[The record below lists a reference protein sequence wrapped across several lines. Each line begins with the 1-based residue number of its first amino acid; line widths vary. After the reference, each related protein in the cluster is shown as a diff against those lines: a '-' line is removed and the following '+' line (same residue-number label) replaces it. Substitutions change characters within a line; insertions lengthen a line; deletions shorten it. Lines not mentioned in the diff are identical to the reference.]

1 MGAPSTRVEH
11 VGLPPGRWLLYPRS
25 LRGSFRFSYIIHWR
39 SLKLFSYVQAPDD
52 ELVDLQFVDSG
63 ATDGQSTDGQRAD
76 GYCADREG
84 AHRQSANCLG

>member
-1 MGAPSTRVEH
+1 M
-11 VGLPPGRWLLYPRS
+11 
-25 LRGSFRFSYIIHWR
+25 RGSFRFLYIIHR
-39 SLKLFSYVQAPDD
+39 RGLKLFGYAQASND

-76 GYCADREG
+76 GYCADRDG